1 MVRNILITGG
11 NGFIGSNFLNHMV
24 IKYPNVNFYNFDCNN
39 YCSST
44 KNTSDLHDKPNYF
57 AIENKIENKEV
68 LLGVLTTYK
77 IDTIIH
83 FASHNHIS
91 NNFYNSLLYTNNTL
105 STHILLDCARLHNK
119 IKRFIYISTDEV
131 YGENNDYLGEEQ
143 AFLSAT
149 NQYATSAFSTANN
162 AYTKAN
168 NALANTSGTTFGG
181 ELLSLAAAKEV
192 LTRHVSQDICGN
204 IADIGT
210 ELTSATR
217 SIIEL
222 YNLENVIK
230 LPGHESWTFLN
241 WSNSS
246 EFSSDE
252 IKTLFAQET
261 FKRGVLV
268 LSTHN
273 VTLAHNSK
281 QRSKIIEVYSEVA
294 GLLSDAISSGNLREL
309 LEVKPL
315 KPLFKVR

>member
-1 MVRNILITGG
+1 MTRNILITGG

-39 YCSST
+39 YCAST

-149 NQYATSAFSTANN
+149 NQYATSKISTEMLVNSYYNSYKLPIIIVRCCSIYGKNQYIEKIIPKFITQILNKQIITIEGNGNN
-162 AYTKAN
+162 VRYFLYIDDFID
-168 NALANTSGTTFGG
+168 ALEIILKNG
-181 ELLSLAAAKEV
+181 
-192 LTRHVSQDICGN
+192 IIGN
-204 IADIGT
+204 IYNISSNDKITIIDLAKKIFFLINKNNNIDDFIYYIQSKK
-210 ELTSATR
+210 ENDKRYNVNDYKLTLLGWNKKYSFDD
-217 SIIEL
+217 SL
-222 YNLENVIK
+222 
-230 LPGHESWTFLN
+230 
-241 WSNSS
+241 
-246 EFSSDE
+246 
-252 IKTLFAQET
+252 IKT
-261 FKRGVLV
+261 
-268 LSTHN
+268 
-273 VTLAHNSK
+273 
-281 QRSKIIEVYSEVA
+281 IEWYK
-294 GLLSDAISSGNLREL
+294 NMY
-309 LEVKPL
+309 
-315 KPLFKVR
+315 